1 MVGQALPG
9 LERNEAVNNE
19 AKVNSNIVWQPTQ
32 VTREDREQ
40 ALKQRG
46 RVVWFTGL
54 SGSGKSTVAVE
65 VERRLVEAGRATYL
79 LDGDNLRFGLN
90 KDLSFSESDR
100 RENIRRIAE
109 VAKLFADAGL
119 IVLAAFISPY
129 REDREALRQSIGEG
143 RFIEVSINT
152 PLSVCEARDTKGL
165 YAKARAGEISDFTGI
180 SAPYEEPENPEIAI
194 DTSQVPLDEAAQS
207 VIRIIEAGMDE
218 AFRLSP
224 SA

>member
-1 MVGQALPG
+1 MNTQ
-9 LERNEAVNNE
+9 
-19 AKVNSNIVWQPTQ
+19 AKVNPNIVWQPTQ

-40 ALKQRG
+40 MLQQRG

-65 VERRLVEAGRATYL
+65 VERRLVQAGRATYL

-90 KDLSFSESDR
+90 HDLSFSADDR

-109 VAKLFADAGL
+109 VAKLFADAGI

-129 REDREALRQSIGEG
+129 RKDREAIRAMMGEG

-152 PLSVCEARDTKGL
+152 PLEVCEARDTKGL
-165 YAKARAGEISDFTGI
+165 YAKARAGEILDFTGV
-180 SAPYEEPENPEIAI
+180 SAPYEEPLEPELAI
-194 DTSQVPLDEAAQS
+194 DTSQVALGDAALAVVE
-207 VIRIIEAGMDE
+207 VIENSMDE
-218 AFRLSP
+218 AFRRAP
-224 SA
+224 AV